1 MMNCDYGAV
10 VKRASMNDLLLLR
23 KWLKGE
29 VGNEALR
36 EWLRRLQIGQ
46 HEGDGLLNQGTNMI
60 KLRGKKARRTVVRLD
75 VDKNG
80 RSFTATSS
88 LARWL
93 QQRGYDIEHE
103 QGSRMIRSND
113 PSSKIITAYTIAMW
127 FGFDENIKFENGVL
141 VDYPD
146 TYDNDMSSTSR

>member
-1 MMNCDYGAV
+1 MGNEEAEEQAEHNV
-10 VKRASMNDLLLLR
+10 ALHKIQ

-29 VGNEALR
+29 AGNEALR

-46 HEGDGLLNQGTNMI
+46 HEEDGLLNQGTNTI
-60 KLRGKKARRTVVRLD
+60 RLRGKKARRTVVRLD
-75 VDKNG
+75 DDENG
-80 RSFTATSS
+80 RSFTATSF

-103 QGSRMIRSND
+103 QGSKIIISND
-113 PSSKIITAYTIAMW
+113 PSSEIITAYTISMW
-127 FGFDENIKFENGVL
+127 FGFDENIKFEDGVL